1 MFLLRA
7 DIINIGAAATEVKS
21 LVVV

>member
-7 DIINIGAAATEVKS
+7 DIISVGAAATEVKS